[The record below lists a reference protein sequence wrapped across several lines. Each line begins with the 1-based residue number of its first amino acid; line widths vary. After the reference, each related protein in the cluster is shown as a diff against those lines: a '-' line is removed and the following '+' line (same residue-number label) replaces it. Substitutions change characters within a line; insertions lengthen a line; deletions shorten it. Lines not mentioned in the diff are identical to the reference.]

1 MKINSEDF
9 NVKFLSILAY
19 IGPLF
24 LIGKFSA
31 ENKNPD
37 VMFHTNQ
44 GRRLF
49 ISLIAIYLIGAF
61 VYFLVREFIP
71 IIADAVIITV
81 CVAINLTWAACAI
94 YGIINVKKSIQKRI
108 PFIG

>member
-44 GRRLF
+44 GKRLF
-49 ISLIAIYLIGAF
+49 ISVVAVYLLGGSI
-61 VYFLVREFIP
+61 YFLVREFIP
-71 IIADAVIITV
+71 IIADIVIIAV
-81 CVAINLTWAACAI
+81 CIAINLTWVACAI
-94 YGIINVKKSIQKRI
+94 YGIINVKKSRQKKI